1 MLNLLCCAILLLVQM
16 SHYSSPNP
24 HESQPASNQ
33 VVMVCCNASL
43 LVASLFSSSSCK
55 SETKIWSSIY
65 YVLNWEESLSIST
78 ISLTFFFG
86 LSSCAWKYLLIH
98 LVRDEHKVHI
108 SKHAYA
114 SEQLQFTRP
123 ESEMTQLDEYD
134 EQASWI
140 NYFRWFFTVIKNRW
154 AVWFVWRDTG
164 LLIPILPPDIFQH
177 FSFCWSRVDLDVDR
191 CIWFQ
196 IAADDDTIIYT

>member
-1 MLNLLCCAILLLVQM
+1 M
-16 SHYSSPNP
+16 
-24 HESQPASNQ
+24 
-33 VVMVCCNASL
+33 
-43 LVASLFSSSSCK
+43 
-55 SETKIWSSIY
+55 IWSSVY
-65 YVLNWEESLSIST
+65 YFLNLEESLSIST

-114 SEQLQFTRP
+114 SEQLQFARP
-123 ESEMTQLDEYD
+123 ESEMMQLDEYD

-140 NYFRWFFTVIKNRW
+140 KYFGWFFTVIKNRW
-154 AVWFVWRDTG
+154 AVWFVWCV
-164 LLIPILPPDIFQH
+164 LILPPDIFQR

-196 IAADDDTIIYT
+196 IAADDVLSSTLSSTVTDWVKHPAQNRIHHRGTRIIPRIAQE